1 MSFFMIFCEVVAFFC
16 VIPDLLEKIEET
28 LLSHAF
34 ASFMHITAILSC
46 DAERGERVLPL
57 YLIAILA

>member
-1 MSFFMIFCEVVAFFC
+1 MFFFMIFCEVVAFFC

-34 ASFMHITAILSC
+34 ASFIH
-46 DAERGERVLPL
+46 DN
-57 YLIAILA
+57 

>member
-16 VIPDLLEKIEET
+16 VIPDLFEKLIET
-28 LLSHAF
+28 LIFHA
-34 ASFMHITAILSC
+34 ITAFLSC

>member
-1 MSFFMIFCEVVAFFC
+1 MSFFMIFYEVVAFFC

-34 ASFMHITAILSC
+34 ARCFCFIHA
-46 DAERGERVLPL
+46 
-57 YLIAILA
+57 

>member
-28 LLSHAF
+28 LISHAF
-34 ASFMHITAILSC
+34 ASFMH
-46 DAERGERVLPL
+46 DNGQPF
-57 YLIAILA
+57 YLVMPKEGSACCPSI